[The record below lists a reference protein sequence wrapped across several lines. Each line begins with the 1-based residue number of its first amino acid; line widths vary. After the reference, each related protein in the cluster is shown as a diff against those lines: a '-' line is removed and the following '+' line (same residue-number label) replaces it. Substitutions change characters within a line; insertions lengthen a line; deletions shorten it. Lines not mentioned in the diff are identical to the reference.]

1 MSERIMLVM
10 CGCYISHQVEVLNKM
25 ISSGD
30 LAAMVPAGYIHE
42 TLEVRLQKLIKQ
54 KDIMLFMK
62 GVPESPECGFSKK
75 LVAILKKYEGSVIPE
90 YGHFNILTDND
101 VREGLKKLSKWP
113 TYPQLYAK
121 GQLIGGIDIVTEL
134 DEEGELEDALL
145 GN

>member
-1 MSERIMLVM
+1 
-10 CGCYISHQVEVLNKM
+10 M
-25 ISSGD
+25 IASGD
-30 LAAMVPAGYIHE
+30 LAKMIPAGYIQE
-42 TLEVRLQKLIKQ
+42 TLEDRLKKLIKQ

-90 YGHFNILTDND
+90 YGHFNILSDHE